1 MNKVGKCQ
9 AREAEGT
16 TTKGGGMTAQLTEK
30 AVRLVQ
36 LSAVLRGW
44 SDVLQSEVA
53 KALRRVSEEL
63 WELAD

>member
-1 MNKVGKCQ
+1 
-9 AREAEGT
+9 
-16 TTKGGGMTAQLTEK
+16 MTAQLTEK

-44 SDVLQSEVA
+44 SDVLQSEVDAEPPPVPDCRTELA